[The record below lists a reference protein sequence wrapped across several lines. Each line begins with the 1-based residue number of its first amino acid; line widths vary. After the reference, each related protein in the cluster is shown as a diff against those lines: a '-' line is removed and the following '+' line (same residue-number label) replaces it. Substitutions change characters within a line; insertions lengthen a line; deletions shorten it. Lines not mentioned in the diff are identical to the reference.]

1 MSQIPMTY
9 QKGIKILNASR
20 NAIADVPKKTF
31 PKVLHRYNFFRQ
43 TYLLF
48 LIQLFNSYLLCTI
61 SLYLAI
67 RVAHR

>member
-31 PKVLHRYNFFRQ
+31 PKVLPRYSFFGS

-48 LIQLFNSYLLCTI
+48 KLRLGAHLLCTI
-61 SLYLAI
+61 YLYLAI